1 MAEKIY
7 NCKKCKYSTTDKR
20 DYTKHMTTKK
30 HMRKVGKI
38 KKAISPTCANK
49 MFVCAKC
56 NKSYKYRSG
65 LSRHL
70 KKCDFDEDDE
80 FEVVPKKKRSKRRR
94 GRVWRIDKYYKR
106 TAKK

>member
-38 KKAISPTCANK
+38 KKLFRQHALIRCLYVQSVINPINIG
-49 MFVCAKC
+49 
-56 NKSYKYRSG
+56 SG

-80 FEVVPKKKRSKRRR
+80 FEVVPKKKKQ
-94 GRVWRIDKYYKR
+94 
-106 TAKK
+106 KKARKSMAY